1 MQGHEPPSI
10 MSGEDLRAGGRRRSP
25 SSSVSGRDSALY
37 LPYGSRFSLSR
48 MMPGLAFLFV
58 MTGALLAQ
66 EPYGDPAWKKQGVM
80 DGNLVRTIF
89 LNHGEVAL
97 WPIQPS
103 GEWPK
108 GSGHSYL
115 DGVAPWVAAEVVDI
129 HGNTIHPLETN
140 YREFVDRDP
149 SAGKVWG
156 WQPLP
161 GYVNLDQDS
170 PALSNDPGS
179 WPRRWPDQPDWYD
192 GETGAAF
199 WNGFF
204 GRGVKNADLETYFVM
219 DDAFDKEFAFFPDS
233 TDADRGGLGLRVG
246 VRGFQWSHV
255 LAEDVIFW
263 HYDIKNIG
271 TTDYEKALFGMYIDF
286 GI

>member
-1 MQGHEPPSI
+1 MNSLIPVMAFLFLTI
-10 MSGEDLRAGGRRRSP
+10 
-25 SSSVSGRDSALY
+25 SALY
-37 LPYGSRFSLSR
+37 S
-48 MMPGLAFLFV
+48 
-58 MTGALLAQ
+58 Q
-66 EPYGDPAWKKQGVM
+66 EPFGDPAWKKRGVM

-89 LNHGEVAL
+89 YNHGEVAEN
-97 WPIQPS
+97 PFQPS

-140 YREFVDRDP
+140 YREDVDRDP
-149 SAGKVWG
+149 STGKVWG

-161 GYVNLDQDS
+161 GYVNLNQDS

-192 GETGAAF
+192 RETGAAF

-204 GRGVKNADLETYFVM
+204 GMGVKNADLETYFVM
-219 DDAFDKEFAFFPDS
+219 DDA
-233 TDADRGGLGLRVG
+233 
-246 VRGFQWSHV
+246 
-255 LAEDVIFW
+255 
-263 HYDIKNIG
+263 
-271 TTDYEKALFGMYIDF
+271 ID
-286 GI
+286 